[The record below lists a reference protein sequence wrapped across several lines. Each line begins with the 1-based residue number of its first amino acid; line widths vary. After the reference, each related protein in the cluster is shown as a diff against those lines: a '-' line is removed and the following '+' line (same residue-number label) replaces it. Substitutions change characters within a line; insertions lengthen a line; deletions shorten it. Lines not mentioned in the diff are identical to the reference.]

1 MHTLRGYPIQ
11 ALSTLCCLICKVFS
25 DHACAFLEIASK
37 IPKESYQQEKTWEVR
52 NETGVKTAGAVTVAD
67 PCDLEY
73 IYIYMSNLPVCRR
86 AAHVHQLISHLPIL
100 HGFRF

>member
-11 ALSTLCCLICKVFS
+11 APSTLCYLICKVFS

-37 IPKESYQQEKTWEVR
+37 IPKESYQQEKTWEAR
-52 NETGVKTAGAVTVAD
+52 NGTGVKTAGAVTVAD

-73 IYIYMSNLPVCRR
+73 I
-86 AAHVHQLISHLPIL
+86 HVKPARVQASSSCASVNITLTN
-100 HGFRF
+100 FVWVQF